1 MREGFYK
8 VDYQGQ
14 AGLGFAVLVLDS
26 EIVIG
31 ADFTGGI
38 YDGSYKWNPRTER
51 LDVDVTVQIPEGVQ
65 VVQGRV
71 AGPGGLKFNV
81 QCSFPREPNNEVVE
95 ARSDL
100 GNLLVR
106 IELLRALP

>member
-8 VDYQGQ
+8 VDYQGL
-14 AGLGFAVLVLDS
+14 AGMGFAVLALDS
-26 EIVIG
+26 EMVVG

-38 YDGSYKWNPRTER
+38 YDGSYKWNPQTEC

-65 VVQGRV
+65 VVQGQI
-71 AGPGGLKFNV
+71 APEGGLKFNV
-81 QCSFPREPNNEVVE
+81 KCSFSREPNNEVVE

-106 IELLRALP
+106 IQLLRAY